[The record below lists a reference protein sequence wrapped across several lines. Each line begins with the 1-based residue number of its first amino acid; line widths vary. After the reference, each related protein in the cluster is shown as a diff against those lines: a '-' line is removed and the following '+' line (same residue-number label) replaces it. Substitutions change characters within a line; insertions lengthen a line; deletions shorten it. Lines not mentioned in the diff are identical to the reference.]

1 MIREILEEPASK
13 KIWSDALNKE
23 YGRWKKKKE
32 EEEDP
37 SDEGAAA
44 PQADKT

>member
-23 YGRWKKKKE
+23 YERWKQKPVKKAVAT
-32 EEEDP
+32 P
-37 SDEGAAA
+37 L
-44 PQADKT
+44 PPRT